1 MPWSHKF
8 KLWSVSFMFILAISC
23 SKRYSQSSIGIRRF
37 WIRDERWVESKKLT
51 PNYLFI
57 SLLSRLS
64 PTPSIRLVYKSTS
77 WSNSWHINPIQFVD
91 HHVDALVKQARRL
104 GQTLM
109 LGAELPTADELSG
122 RLRYDLNFWRFL
134 LRFEPYGLSMM
145 SSSQFEQCIL
155 SQHILQQ
162 TLISLN

>member
-1 MPWSHKF
+1 MPWSYKSR
-8 KLWSVSFMFILAISC
+8 LWSVSSMFCSAISC
-23 SKRYSQSSIGIRRF
+23 SKRYTQSSIGIRSF

-51 PNYLFI
+51 PNYLSN

-77 WSNSWHINPIQFVD
+77 WPNSWDVNPIQFVD

-109 LGAELPTADELSG
+109 LGAEFPTADGLSR

-134 LRFEPYGLSMM
+134 SGFEPYGLCMM
-145 SSSQFEQCIL
+145 SPSQFACL
-155 SQHILQQ
+155 PS
-162 TLISLN
+162 SAY